1 MIEADPELIETL
13 IRRERFRD
21 EYRKRRDPIADD
33 RLMWRSQIFRHLTHL
48 LPGQSILEL
57 GCGDGA
63 FTRQLARIS
72 RGENPI
78 TVVSFQD
85 NVPPP
90 RLPPNV
96 EYLAGA
102 NQIQTLSGRS
112 FDLIVGL
119 DLLDGRVSASLLQWA
134 HERLVPGGEVIFF
147 ESNPWNVM
155 LRARRRIQTLF
166 SKSRDPRVLLSRRE
180 LYELM
185 SEIGFIRIFAVYSDF
200 VYAPL
205 SARTAWL
212 LRNLSIV
219 LENAPF
225 MRTLAGTIIV
235 HAQKPPRIVERPAIS
250 LCCHDELKDAIS
262 IVVPCH
268 NEGMN
273 IEPLV
278 NGLRGLYGEYLH
290 QIVLI
295 DDNST
300 DDTREVIE
308 RLAAGDA
315 RVNPVIRT
323 PPNGV
328 GRALADGY
336 RATTGRWVMSMDC
349 DFQNL
354 LSELRDMFDA
364 AATGFDVVVGSRFS
378 RHSVLLNYPVMKII
392 ANRAFHLGARILLW
406 RQFRDLTN
414 NLKLFRREV
423 LQEMMLTQ
431 PGFAVN
437 AETGFQPLLMGA
449 KVKEV
454 PISWINRTPDMGA
467 SSFRLTKV
475 GGGYT
480 QVLTRLWLRCV
491 LGVGPYQF
499 QVDPA
504 ARSTSGGDGSLA
516 HLPSTSEAVQN

>member
-1 MIEADPELIETL
+1 VIDADPEIIETL

-21 EYRKRRDPIADD
+21 EYRKGRDPIADD

-63 FTRQLARIS
+63 FTRQLVRIS

-78 TVVSFQD
+78 TSVSFQD
-85 NVPPP
+85 SAQPPQ
-90 RLPPNV
+90 LPSKV

-102 NQIQTLSGRS
+102 NQIQTLATRR

-155 LRARRRIQTLF
+155 LRARRRIQSWF
-166 SKSRDPRVLLSRRE
+166 SNSSDPRVLLSRRA

-185 SEIGFIRIFAVYSDF
+185 SEIGLIRIFAVYSDF

-219 LENAPF
+219 LENAPLI
-225 MRTLAGTIIV
+225 RTLAGTIIV

-250 LCCHDELKDAIS
+250 LCCHEEFKNAVS

-268 NEGMN
+268 NEGTN
-273 IEPLV
+273 VEPLT
-278 NGLRGLYGEYLH
+278 NGLRGLYGDYLH
-290 QIVLI
+290 QIVLV

-300 DDTREVIE
+300 DNTREVIE

-315 RVNPVIRT
+315 RVTPVIRT
-323 PPNGV
+323 PHNGV
-328 GRALADGY
+328 GRALADG
-336 RATTGRWVMSMDC
+336 
-349 DFQNL
+349 
-354 LSELRDMFDA
+354 
-364 AATGFDVVVGSRFS
+364 
-378 RHSVLLNYPVMKII
+378 
-392 ANRAFHLGARILLW
+392 
-406 RQFRDLTN
+406 
-414 NLKLFRREV
+414 
-423 LQEMMLTQ
+423 
-431 PGFAVN
+431 
-437 AETGFQPLLMGA
+437 
-449 KVKEV
+449 
-454 PISWINRTPDMGA
+454 
-467 SSFRLTKV
+467 
-475 GGGYT
+475 
-480 QVLTRLWLRCV
+480 
-491 LGVGPYQF
+491 
-499 QVDPA
+499 
-504 ARSTSGGDGSLA
+504 
-516 HLPSTSEAVQN
+516 